1 MRESDSWFVISGEW
15 PEKMKQ
21 LIYSLVIVTFFGRVA
36 VSDTDSVKAMLSNT
50 EMGRQLLGLNTSD
63 SEKRTK
69 AEEVIRNSIRAHAPE
84 HVTDSPQYRADI
96 YAYGAEMIRRDPAV
110 SFEVKRFIADILAEG
125 IVNDNSDYLKQAAVR
140 WLATVL
146 AVTGPDILSDDALGN
161 IQKGFEDPSLL
172 GRDMVLL
179 AYRAKLKGAS
189 KRIEAISRM
198 PIKRNGLLDKTV
210 WTALLVRAW
219 DGDEQVLRLL
229 LKNARK
235 EDVIEYEALLFNDI
249 STVHQP
255 QCTEFLVQYLNSDE
269 RMPELKPTLPGTPVA
284 SYAASA
290 LYQMLEG
297 FPEPTL
303 FGFQADEDVKRCRE
317 WVKQHKQFKFREKP
331 LTEKQKEML
340 R

>member
-1 MRESDSWFVISGEW
+1 
-15 PEKMKQ
+15 MKQ
-21 LIYSLVIVTFFGRVA
+21 FAYILMMAILFGNVA
-36 VSDTDSVKAMLSNT
+36 ADDVDSVKAMLSNT
-50 EMGRQLLGLNTSD
+50 ETGRQLLGLDTPD
-63 SEKRTK
+63 ADQRTK
-69 AEEVIRNSIRAHAPE
+69 AEEMIRHSIQLNSKSNEKGNPF
-84 HVTDSPQYRADI
+84 YRGEM
-96 YAYGAEMIRRDPAV
+96 YALGAEMIRRSPALPL
-110 SFEVKRFIADILAEG
+110 EAKRFIADILAEG
-125 IVNDNSDYLKQAAVR
+125 IVNTNSRSLKMDASHR
-140 WLATVL
+140 LATVL